1 MLTEQKKDKTYAFSL
16 LHLHFV
22 CVVGASLLYITSTS
36 YTHAVLL
43 WWTKQS
49 DLFVKWWMMNRHHP
63 PVLWI
68 PSKQQEVRTTHN
80 TCTISPFSLCMGR
93 TVTENVHPIAD
104 DHHPRTVLRMRC
116 GPPKTIINQWKRDH
130 IKNAVYAGLSSR
142 SAIFWIHQTSR
153 EENLSTRSICICI
166 CGVGSDFFFVV
177 VVVRCC
183 IYYTHSQREES
194 ASRCFYLYL

>member
-1 MLTEQKKDKTYAFSL
+1 M
-16 LHLHFV
+16 
-22 CVVGASLLYITSTS
+22 
-36 YTHAVLL
+36 
-43 WWTKQS
+43 
-49 DLFVKWWMMNRHHP
+49 HH
-63 PVLWI
+63 
-68 PSKQQEVRTTHN
+68 T
-80 TCTISPFSLCMGR
+80 PFSLCMGR

-166 CGVGSDFFFVV
+166 CGVVGSDFFFVV
-177 VVVRCC
+177 VVVVVRC
-183 IYYTHSQREES
+183 ILYSFSSEGE
-194 ASRCFYLYL
+194 CFSLLLLYSYLYNDKNANTVFKFKQKPNYFKFCILYANLFNIT